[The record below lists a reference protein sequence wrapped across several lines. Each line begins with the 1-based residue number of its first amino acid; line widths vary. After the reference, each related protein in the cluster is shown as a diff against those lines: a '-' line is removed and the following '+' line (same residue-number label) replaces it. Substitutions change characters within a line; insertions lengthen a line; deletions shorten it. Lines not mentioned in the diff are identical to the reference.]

1 MKKRFFAIIT
11 VLVIAVS
18 CFTVTAF
25 AKTSYYSSLSFQGEH
40 FGNVRD
46 YTGNTMHWRGST
58 HTEYQKPDMPRVFF
72 VSLYR
77 KNTFGATLIGEKVQ
91 CERTGYHDLSWE
103 NVGSGKYYFF
113 YSKARDGANVV
124 SSGITMEMS

>member
-1 MKKRFFAIIT
+1 MKKRFFAMIT
-11 VLVIAVS
+11 ALVIAVS
-18 CFTVTAF
+18 CFTVTVF
-25 AKTSYYSSLSFQGEH
+25 AQTSYCYALSFQGQH
-40 FGNVRD
+40 FGETRD

-58 HTEYQKPDMPRVFF
+58 HTEYQEPDMPRVFF

-77 KNTFGATLIGEKVQ
+77 KNTFGSTLIGEAVQ
-91 CERTGYHDLSWE
+91 CNRVGYHNLTWE
-103 NVGSGKYYFF
+103 NVGSGRYYFF